1 MHISPISF
9 GRTVKVNAPYHVAQ
23 QAANLV
29 NDYNVSP
36 EEKKVQKQLKT
47 LFFDRTKDGEAR
59 VYSTSPNTSYIFS
72 GEESEHANALRFEM
86 EEAIEAGREYYGAD
100 NPLADITFECESDR
114 YEDLMK
120 LLISETHDGT
130 ELDIDYDETKG
141 QIKSINLMI

>member
-1 MHISPISF
+1 MNINPVSF

-29 NDYNVSP
+29 NDQNVSK
-36 EEKKVQKQLKT
+36 EEKQVQKQLKT
-47 LFFDRTKDGEAR
+47 LFFDRTKDGEAK
-59 VYSTSPNTSYIFS
+59 VFSTSPNVSYILS

-100 NPLADITFECESDR
+100 NPLSDITFECESER

-120 LLISETHDGT
+120 LLISETYDGT